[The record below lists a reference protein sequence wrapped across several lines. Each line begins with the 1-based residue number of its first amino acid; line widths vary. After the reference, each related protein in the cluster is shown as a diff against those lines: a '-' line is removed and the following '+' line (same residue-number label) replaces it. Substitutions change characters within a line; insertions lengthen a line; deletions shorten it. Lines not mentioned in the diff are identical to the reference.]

1 MNVIQSYALLP
12 AEALGVWI
20 IMSLKSPNLVEMRV
34 FSASFSSLC
43 QKESYLQ
50 EEQSNVGNQ
59 IRPYDHCSIGF
70 TDGFAV
76 IILKKLGKQDASNLY
91 TISPP
96 RSQVLSARVPQAAGG
111 QGRNLGIP
119 PLSEY
124 QNGAVSSPGDTSSS
138 AQLHMPSNGARN
150 EVVATNGGHNGRA
163 HGTRV
168 MENGNNH
175 LNTRTGSV
183 SPRM

>member
-1 MNVIQSYALLP
+1 MY
-12 AEALGVWI
+12 
-20 IMSLKSPNLVEMRV
+20 SLQV
-34 FSASFSSLC
+34 SLHYVR
-43 QKESYLQ
+43 KNHMQ
-50 EEQSNVGNQ
+50 EEQSNVGNW
-59 IRPYDHCSIGF
+59 IRPYDHCSRGF

-91 TISPP
+91 TISPAP
-96 RSQVLSARVPQAAGG
+96 SQVLSARVPQAAGS
-111 QGRNLGIP
+111 QGHNLGIP
-119 PLSEY
+119 SLSEY
-124 QNGAVSSPGDTSSS
+124 KNGAVPSPGDTSSS

-150 EVVATNGGHNGRA
+150 GVVATNGGHNGRA

-175 LNTRTGSV
+175 LNTQTGSV